1 MSNIGLAG
9 SISGFLA
16 FLGVVYSTFVQ
27 SRGQDKAGRL
37 DGERLGHDELVDA
50 LEAQRRRIAD
60 LEARTEQ
67 AERRERECNLKMMRL
82 ERQVSN
88 LLLAMEGRD
97 G

>member
-1 MSNIGLAG
+1 MSSIGLAG
-9 SISGFLA
+9 AISGFLA
-16 FLGVVYSTFVQ
+16 FAGVVYSTFMQ

-60 LEARTEQ
+60 LEVRTNL
-67 AERRERECNLKMMRL
+67 AEGRERECNAKMFRL

-88 LLLAMEGRD
+88 LLLAMEDRE
-97 G
+97 